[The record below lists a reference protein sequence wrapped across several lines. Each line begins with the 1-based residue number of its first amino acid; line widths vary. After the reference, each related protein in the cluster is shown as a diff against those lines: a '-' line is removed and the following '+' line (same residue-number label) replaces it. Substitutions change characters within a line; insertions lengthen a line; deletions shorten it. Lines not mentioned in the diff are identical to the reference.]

1 MLKYFYEKVFSNI
14 GHWIVVM
21 KKLLG
26 IFVLSLFLSSNGLSV
41 ESLKEVQK
49 GKIKFQSIPLITLNQ
64 FLKGDFDHSKIS
76 KWSWGSVHGKMEGP
90 PIKISGSLQFP
101 SKKWT
106 GRLPAVVL
114 LHGGGGP
121 RASVKYWSKILRK
134 IGLVT
139 FTVDSNTARGC
150 GPKTRGTCPNYA
162 LNQGMANIVDAYRAL
177 KLLSTHPRIDSTRI
191 AVMGFSVG
199 GKAALY
205 ASVKRF
211 QKMWGNPGLEFATYV
226 PFYPSC
232 NITFDH
238 DEKIS
243 DKPIRIFYGELDEW
257 SSPIPCEKYV
267 NRLHKRGKDITIT
280 IYPGAHHNFDAK
292 GDANAP
298 SSIPGDS
305 RINCRFVEK
314 EEYNLVVLEKDKD
327 NKELETLYS
336 QCISLYPNRK
346 HECRL
351 NAYSSLKTSNIYSA
365 ETYDYF
371 TSTIKNIKENSCKM
385 KVEDATAREKIT
397 IKEEMKPA
405 LEEVKSLENL
415 QATLSESDKKFAES
429 VETFIKKEWGE
440 SDWEMGFIQCMIS
453 HTASLSKEVKEAVIE
468 YGPEK
473 AFREISNPE
482 DEIAYNKLFQSCE
495 KVAEASLKAKNQAKE
510 ESVAQETTSKS
521 FSKANLPA
529 LLESLEN
536 QLVKQVESYKSMSF
550 LLADT
555 SCMAKSRKRLKYNK
569 IAAMKVKKTVVDFF
583 INTFEI
589 TTL

>member
-1 MLKYFYEKVFSNI
+1 
-14 GHWIVVM
+14 M
-21 KKLLG
+21 KKFLG
-26 IFVLSLFLSSNGLSV
+26 ILVLGLLLCNTGFSV
-41 ESLKEVQK
+41 ESLKESQK
-49 GKIKFQSIPLITLNQ
+49 GRIKFQSIPLITLNQ

-121 RASVKYWSKILRK
+121 RASVKYWSKVLRK

-150 GPKTRGTCPNYA
+150 GPKTRGTCPNYG

-177 KLLSTHPRIDSTRI
+177 ELLSTHPRIDSTRI

-199 GKAALY
+199 GKASLY

-211 QKMWGNPGLEFATYV
+211 QKMWGTPGLEFAAYV
-226 PFYPSC
+226 PFYPAC

-243 DKPIRIFYGELDEW
+243 DQPIRIFYGELDEW

-267 NRLHKRGKDITIT
+267 NRLRKAGKDITIT

-314 EEYNLVVLEKDKD
+314 AEYNLVVLEKDKD

-336 QCISLYPNRK
+336 QCIALYPNRK

-371 TSTIKNIKENSCKM
+371 ASTIKNIKENSCKM
-385 KVEDATAREKIT
+385 KVEDTTAREKVT
-397 IKEEMKPA
+397 TKEETKPV
-405 LEEVKSLENL
+405 LEEVKALEKIK
-415 QATLSESDKKFAES
+415 ATLSESDKRFAES
-429 VETFIKKEWGE
+429 VEKFIKKEWGE

-453 HTASLSKEVKEAVIE
+453 HTASLSKEVKEVVIE

-473 AFREISNPE
+473 AFRKISNQE
-482 DEIAYNKLFQSCE
+482 DEMVYNKLFKACE
-495 KVAEASLKAKNQAKE
+495 KGAEAALKE
-510 ESVAQETTSKS
+510 ENKTKEETAAQETTSKS
-521 FSKANLPA
+521 FSETNLPA

-536 QLVKQVESYKSMSF
+536 QLVKQVEYYKTMSF

-555 SCMAKSRKRLKYNK
+555 SCIAKSKKRLKYNK
-569 IAAMKVKKTVVDFF
+569 EAAENVKKAVTDFF
-583 INTFEI
+583 ITTFEI
-589 TTL
+589 TSPL

>member
-1 MLKYFYEKVFSNI
+1 
-14 GHWIVVM
+14 M
-21 KKLLG
+21 KKFLG
-26 IFVLSLFLSSNGLSV
+26 ILVLGLLLCNTGFSV
-41 ESLKEVQK
+41 ESLKESQK
-49 GKIKFQSIPLITLNQ
+49 GRIKFQSIPLITLNQ

-76 KWSWGSVHGKMEGP
+76 KWGWGSVHGKMEGP

-121 RASVKYWSKILRK
+121 RASVKYWSKVLRK

-150 GPKTRGTCPNYA
+150 GPKTRGTCPNYG

-177 KLLSTHPRIDSTRI
+177 ELLSTHPRIDSTRI

-199 GKAALY
+199 GKASLY

-211 QKMWGNPGLEFATYV
+211 QKMWGTPGLEFAAYV
-226 PFYPSC
+226 PFYPAC

-267 NRLHKRGKDITIT
+267 NRLRKAGKDITIT

-314 EEYNLVVLEKDKD
+314 AEYNLVVLEKDKD

-336 QCISLYPNRK
+336 QCIVLYPNRK

-371 TSTIKNIKENSCKM
+371 ASTIKNIKENSCKM
-385 KVEDATAREKIT
+385 KVEDTTAREKVT
-397 IKEEMKPA
+397 TKEETKPV
-405 LEEVKSLENL
+405 LEEVKALEKIK
-415 QATLSESDKKFAES
+415 ATLSESDKRFAES
-429 VETFIKKEWGE
+429 VEKFIKKEWGE

-453 HTASLSKEVKEAVIE
+453 HTASLSKEVKEVVIE

-473 AFREISNPE
+473 ASRKISNQE
-482 DEIAYNKLFQSCE
+482 DEMVYNKLFKACE
-495 KVAEASLKAKNQAKE
+495 KDAEAALKAENKTKE
-510 ESVAQETTSKS
+510 ETAAQETTSKS
-521 FSKANLPA
+521 FSEVNLPA

-536 QLVKQVESYKSMSF
+536 QLVKQVEYYKTMSF

-555 SCMAKSRKRLKYNK
+555 SCIAKSKKRLKYNK
-569 IAAMKVKKTVVDFF
+569 EAAENVKKAVTDFF
-583 INTFEI
+583 ITTFEI
-589 TTL
+589 TSPL

>member
-1 MLKYFYEKVFSNI
+1 
-14 GHWIVVM
+14 M
-21 KKLLG
+21 KKLLE
-26 IFVLSLFLSSNGLSV
+26 ILVLGLLLCNMGFSA
-41 ESLKEVQK
+41 ESLKEGQK
-49 GKIKFQSIPLITLNQ
+49 GRIKFQSIPLITLNQ
-64 FLKGDFDHSKIS
+64 FLKGDYDHSKIS
-76 KWSWGSVHGKMEGP
+76 KWEWGSVHGKMEGP

-177 KLLSTHPRIDSTRI
+177 ELLSTHPRIDSTRI

-199 GKAALY
+199 GKASLY

-211 QKMWGNPGLEFATYV
+211 QKMWGTPGLEFAAYV
-226 PFYPSC
+226 PFYPAC

-238 DEKIS
+238 DEKIN

-267 NRLHKRGKDITIT
+267 NRLRKAGKDITIT

-292 GDANAP
+292 GDATAP

-385 KVEDATAREKIT
+385 KVEDTTAREKVT
-397 IKEEMKPA
+397 IKEEIKPA
-405 LEEVKSLENL
+405 LEEVKSLEKI
-415 QATLSESDKKFAES
+415 QATLSELDKKFAES

-440 SDWEMGFIQCMIS
+440 SDWEMGFIQCIIT
-453 HTASLSKEVKEAVIE
+453 HTASLSKEVKEVVIE

-482 DEIAYNKLFQSCE
+482 DEKAYNKLFQACE
-495 KVAEASLKAKNQAKE
+495 KGAEAALKAKNQAKE
-510 ESVAQETTSKS
+510 ESAAQETTSKS
-521 FSKANLPA
+521 FSEQETTSKTFSKANLPA

-536 QLVKQVESYKSMSF
+536 QLVKQVEYYKTMSF
-550 LLADT
+550 LLANT
-555 SCMAKSRKRLKYNK
+555 SCITKSKKRLKYNK
-569 IAAMKVKKTVVDFF
+569 VAAMKVKKAVTDFF

-589 TTL
+589 PSPL

>member
-1 MLKYFYEKVFSNI
+1 MLELQI
-14 GHWIVVM
+14 M

-26 IFVLSLFLSSNGLSV
+26 ILVLSLLLCNMGFSA
-41 ESLKEVQK
+41 ESLKEGQK
-49 GKIKFQSIPLITLNQ
+49 GRIMFQSIPLITLNQ

-76 KWSWGSVHGKMEGP
+76 KWSWRSVHGKMEGP

-314 EEYNLVVLEKDKD
+314 EKYNLVVLEKDKD

-385 KVEDATAREKIT
+385 KVEDATARENIT

-453 HTASLSKEVKEAVIE
+453 HTASLSKEVKEVVIE

-510 ESVAQETTSKS
+510 ESAAQETTSKS

>member
-1 MLKYFYEKVFSNI
+1 MFEIRRDEIIIKQ
-14 GHWIVVM
+14 M
-21 KKLLG
+21 KKFLG
-26 IFVLSLFLSSNGLSV
+26 IMVLGLLVCNTGFSV
-41 ESLKEVQK
+41 ESLKESQK
-49 GKIKFQSIPLITLNQ
+49 GRIKFQSIPLITLNQ

-106 GRLPAVVL
+106 GHLPAVVL

-121 RASVKYWSKILRK
+121 RASVKYWSKVLRK

-139 FTVDSNTARGC
+139 FIVDSNTARGC
-150 GPKTRGTCPNYA
+150 GLKTRGTCPNYG

-177 KLLSTHPRIDSTRI
+177 ELLSTHPRIDSTRI

-199 GKAALY
+199 GKASLY

-211 QKMWGNPGLEFATYV
+211 QKMWGTPGLEFAAYV
-226 PFYPSC
+226 PFYPAC
-232 NITFDH
+232 NITFNH

-243 DKPIRIFYGELDEW
+243 DQPIRIFYGELDEW

-267 NRLHKRGKDITIT
+267 NRLRKTGKDITIT

-314 EEYNLVVLEKDKD
+314 GEYNLVVLEKDKD

-385 KVEDATAREKIT
+385 KAEDTTAREEVT
-397 IKEEMKPA
+397 VKEETKPA
-405 LEEVKSLENL
+405 LEEVKALEKVK
-415 QATLSESDKKFAES
+415 ATLSESDKKFAES
-429 VETFIKKEWGE
+429 VEKFIKKEWGE
-440 SDWEMGFIQCMIS
+440 SDWEMGFIQCMIG
-453 HTASLSKEVKEAVIE
+453 HTASLSKEVKEVVIE

-473 AFREISNPE
+473 AFRKISNQE
-482 DEIAYNKLFQSCE
+482 DEMAYNKLFKACE
-495 KVAEASLKAKNQAKE
+495 EKGAEASLKAENQTKE
-510 ESVAQETTSKS
+510 ETAAKKRHQ
-521 FSKANLPA
+521 NLFPK
-529 LLESLEN
+529 LIY
-536 QLVKQVESYKSMSF
+536 QHCWRV
-550 LLADT
+550 
-555 SCMAKSRKRLKYNK
+555 LKINWLNK
-569 IAAMKVKKTVVDFF
+569 
-583 INTFEI
+583 
-589 TTL
+589 

>member
-1 MLKYFYEKVFSNI
+1 
-14 GHWIVVM
+14 M
-21 KKLLG
+21 KKFLG
-26 IFVLSLFLSSNGLSV
+26 ILVLGLLLCNTGFSV
-41 ESLKEVQK
+41 ESLKESQK
-49 GKIKFQSIPLITLNQ
+49 GRIKFQSIPLITLNQ

-76 KWSWGSVHGKMEGP
+76 KWGWGSVHGKMEGP

-121 RASVKYWSKILRK
+121 RASVKYWSKVLRK

-150 GPKTRGTCPNYA
+150 GPKTRGTCPNYG

-177 KLLSTHPRIDSTRI
+177 ELLSTHPRIDSTRI

-199 GKAALY
+199 GKASLY

-211 QKMWGNPGLEFATYV
+211 QKMWGTPGLEFAAYV
-226 PFYPSC
+226 PFYPAC

-243 DKPIRIFYGELDEW
+243 DQPIRIFYGELDEW

-267 NRLHKRGKDITIT
+267 NRLRKAGKDITIT

-314 EEYNLVVLEKDKD
+314 AEYNLVVLEKDKD

-385 KVEDATAREKIT
+385 KVEDTTAREKVT
-397 IKEEMKPA
+397 TKEETKPV
-405 LEEVKSLENL
+405 LEEVKALEKIK
-415 QATLSESDKKFAES
+415 ATLSESDKRFAES
-429 VETFIKKEWGE
+429 VEKFIKKEWGE

-453 HTASLSKEVKEAVIE
+453 HTASLSKEVKEVVIE

-473 AFREISNPE
+473 AFRKISNQE
-482 DEIAYNKLFQSCE
+482 DEMVYNKLFKACE
-495 KVAEASLKAKNQAKE
+495 KGAEAALKAENKTKE
-510 ESVAQETTSKS
+510 ETAAQETTSKS
-521 FSKANLPA
+521 FSEANLPA

-536 QLVKQVESYKSMSF
+536 QLVKQVEYYKTMSF

-555 SCMAKSRKRLKYNK
+555 SCIAKSKKRLKYNK
-569 IAAMKVKKTVVDFF
+569 EAAENVKKAVTDFF
-583 INTFEI
+583 ITTFEI
-589 TTL
+589 TSPL

>member
-1 MLKYFYEKVFSNI
+1 
-14 GHWIVVM
+14 M
-21 KKLLG
+21 KKFLG
-26 IFVLSLFLSSNGLSV
+26 ILVLGLLLCNTGFSV
-41 ESLKEVQK
+41 ESLKESQK
-49 GKIKFQSIPLITLNQ
+49 GRIKFQSIPLITLNQ

-76 KWSWGSVHGKMEGP
+76 KWGWGSVHGKMEGP

-121 RASVKYWSKILRK
+121 RASVKYWSKVLRK

-139 FTVDSNTARGC
+139 FIVDSNTARGC
-150 GPKTRGTCPNYA
+150 GPKTRGTCPNYG

-177 KLLSTHPRIDSTRI
+177 ELLSTHPRIDSTRI

-199 GKAALY
+199 GKASLY

-211 QKMWGNPGLEFATYV
+211 QKMWGTPGLEFAAYV
-226 PFYPSC
+226 PFYPAC
-232 NITFDH
+232 NITFNH

-243 DKPIRIFYGELDEW
+243 DQPIRIFYGELDEW

-267 NRLHKRGKDITIT
+267 NRLRKAGKDITIT

-314 EEYNLVVLEKDKD
+314 AEYNLVVLEKDKD

-336 QCISLYPNRK
+336 QCIALYPNRK

-371 TSTIKNIKENSCKM
+371 ASTIKNIKENSCKM
-385 KVEDATAREKIT
+385 KVEDTTAREKVT
-397 IKEEMKPA
+397 TKEETKPV
-405 LEEVKSLENL
+405 LEEVKALEKIK
-415 QATLSESDKKFAES
+415 ATLSESDKRFAES
-429 VETFIKKEWGE
+429 VEKFIKKEWGE

-453 HTASLSKEVKEAVIE
+453 HTASLSKEVKEVVIE

-473 AFREISNPE
+473 ASRKISNQE
-482 DEIAYNKLFQSCE
+482 DEMVYNKLFKACE
-495 KVAEASLKAKNQAKE
+495 KDAEAALKAENKTKE
-510 ESVAQETTSKS
+510 ETAAQETTSKS
-521 FSKANLPA
+521 FSEVNLPA

-536 QLVKQVESYKSMSF
+536 QLVKQVEYYKTMSF

-555 SCMAKSRKRLKYNK
+555 SCIAKSKKRLKYNK
-569 IAAMKVKKTVVDFF
+569 EAAENVKKAVTDFF
-583 INTFEI
+583 ITTFEI
-589 TTL
+589 TSPL

>member
-1 MLKYFYEKVFSNI
+1 
-14 GHWIVVM
+14 M

-26 IFVLSLFLSSNGLSV
+26 ILLLGLLLCNTGFSV
-41 ESLKEVQK
+41 ESLKESQK
-49 GKIKFQSIPLITLNQ
+49 GRIKFQSIPLITLNQ

-76 KWSWGSVHGKMEGP
+76 KWGWGSVHGKMEGP

-121 RASVKYWSKILRK
+121 RASVKYWSKVLRK

-150 GPKTRGTCPNYA
+150 GPKTQGTCPNYG

-177 KLLSTHPRIDSTRI
+177 ELLSTHPRIDSTRI

-199 GKAALY
+199 GKASLY

-211 QKMWGNPGLEFATYV
+211 QKMWGTPGLEFAAYV
-226 PFYPSC
+226 PFYPAC

-243 DKPIRIFYGELDEW
+243 DQPIRIFYGELDEW

-267 NRLHKRGKDITIT
+267 NRLRKAGKDITIT

-314 EEYNLVVLEKDKD
+314 AEYNLVVLEKDKD

-336 QCISLYPNRK
+336 QCIALYPNRK

-385 KVEDATAREKIT
+385 KVEDTTAREKVT
-397 IKEEMKPA
+397 IKEEIKPA
-405 LEEVKSLENL
+405 LEEVKSLEKI
-415 QATLSESDKKFAES
+415 QATLSELDKKFAES

-453 HTASLSKEVKEAVIE
+453 HTASLSKEVKEVVIE

-473 AFREISNPE
+473 ASRKISNQE
-482 DEIAYNKLFQSCE
+482 DEMVYNKLFKACE
-495 KVAEASLKAKNQAKE
+495 KGAEAALKAENKTKE
-510 ESVAQETTSKS
+510 ETASQETTSKF
-521 FSKANLPA
+521 FSETNLPA

-536 QLVKQVESYKSMSF
+536 QLVKQVEYYKTMSF

-555 SCMAKSRKRLKYNK
+555 SCIAKSKKRLKYNK
-569 IAAMKVKKTVVDFF
+569 EAAENVKKAVTDFF
-583 INTFEI
+583 ITTFEI
-589 TTL
+589 TSPL

>member
-1 MLKYFYEKVFSNI
+1 
-14 GHWIVVM
+14 M
-21 KKLLG
+21 KKFLG
-26 IFVLSLFLSSNGLSV
+26 ILVLGLLLCNTGFSV
-41 ESLKEVQK
+41 ESLKESQK
-49 GKIKFQSIPLITLNQ
+49 GRIKFQSIPLITLNQ

-76 KWSWGSVHGKMEGP
+76 KWGWGSVHGKMEGP

-121 RASVKYWSKILRK
+121 RASVKYWSKVLRK

-150 GPKTRGTCPNYA
+150 GPKTQGTCPNYG

-177 KLLSTHPRIDSTRI
+177 ELLSTHPRIDSTRI

-199 GKAALY
+199 GKASLY

-211 QKMWGNPGLEFATYV
+211 QKMWGTPGLEFAAYV
-226 PFYPSC
+226 PFYPAC

-267 NRLHKRGKDITIT
+267 NRLRKAGKDITIT

-314 EEYNLVVLEKDKD
+314 AEYNLVVLEKDKD

-336 QCISLYPNRK
+336 QCIALYPNRK

-371 TSTIKNIKENSCKM
+371 ASTIKNIKENSCKM
-385 KVEDATAREKIT
+385 KVEDTTAREKVT
-397 IKEEMKPA
+397 TKEETKPV
-405 LEEVKSLENL
+405 LEEVKALEKIK
-415 QATLSESDKKFAES
+415 ATLSESDKRFAES
-429 VETFIKKEWGE
+429 VEKFIKKEWGE

-453 HTASLSKEVKEAVIE
+453 HTASLSKEVKEVVIE

-473 AFREISNPE
+473 AFRKISNQE
-482 DEIAYNKLFQSCE
+482 DEMVYNKLFKACE
-495 KVAEASLKAKNQAKE
+495 KDAEAALKAENKTKE
-510 ESVAQETTSKS
+510 ETAAQETTSKS
-521 FSKANLPA
+521 FSEANLPA

-536 QLVKQVESYKSMSF
+536 QLVKQVEYYKTMSF

-555 SCMAKSRKRLKYNK
+555 SCIAKSKKRLKYNK
-569 IAAMKVKKTVVDFF
+569 EAAENVKKAVTDFF
-583 INTFEI
+583 ITTFEI
-589 TTL
+589 TSPL

>member
-1 MLKYFYEKVFSNI
+1 
-14 GHWIVVM
+14 M
-21 KKLLG
+21 KKFLG
-26 IFVLSLFLSSNGLSV
+26 ILVLGLLLCNTGFSV
-41 ESLKEVQK
+41 ESLKESQK
-49 GKIKFQSIPLITLNQ
+49 GRIKFQSTPLITLNQ

-76 KWSWGSVHGKMEGP
+76 KWGWGSVHGKMEGP

-106 GRLPAVVL
+106 GRFPAVVL

-121 RASVKYWSKILRK
+121 RASVKYWSKVLRK

-150 GPKTRGTCPNYA
+150 GPKTRGTCPNYG
-162 LNQGMANIVDAYRAL
+162 LNQGMANIVDAYRVL
-177 KLLSTHPRIDSTRI
+177 ELLSTHPRIDSTRI

-199 GKAALY
+199 GKASLY

-211 QKMWGNPGLEFATYV
+211 QKMWGTPGLEFAAYV
-226 PFYPSC
+226 PFYPAC

-243 DKPIRIFYGELDEW
+243 DQPIRIFYGELDEW

-267 NRLHKRGKDITIT
+267 NQLRKAGKDITIT

-314 EEYNLVVLEKDKD
+314 AEYNLVVLEKDKD

-336 QCISLYPNRK
+336 QCIALYPNRK

-371 TSTIKNIKENSCKM
+371 ASTIKNIKENSCKM
-385 KVEDATAREKIT
+385 KVEDTTAREKVT
-397 IKEEMKPA
+397 TKEETKPV
-405 LEEVKSLENL
+405 LEEVKALEKIK
-415 QATLSESDKKFAES
+415 ATLSESDKKFAES
-429 VETFIKKEWGE
+429 VEKFIKKEWGE

-453 HTASLSKEVKEAVIE
+453 HTASLSKEVKEVVIE

-473 AFREISNPE
+473 ASRKISNQE
-482 DEIAYNKLFQSCE
+482 DEMVYNKLFKACE
-495 KVAEASLKAKNQAKE
+495 KGAEAALKAENKTKE
-510 ESVAQETTSKS
+510 ETAAQETTSKS
-521 FSKANLPA
+521 FSEVNLPA

-536 QLVKQVESYKSMSF
+536 QLVKQVEYYKTMSF

-555 SCMAKSRKRLKYNK
+555 SCIAKSKKRLKYNK
-569 IAAMKVKKTVVDFF
+569 EAAENVKKAVTDFF
-583 INTFEI
+583 ITTFEI
-589 TTL
+589 TSPL

>member
-1 MLKYFYEKVFSNI
+1 
-14 GHWIVVM
+14 M
-21 KKLLG
+21 KKFLG
-26 IFVLSLFLSSNGLSV
+26 ILVLGLLLCNTGFSV
-41 ESLKEVQK
+41 ESLKESQK
-49 GKIKFQSIPLITLNQ
+49 GRIKFQSIPLITLNQ

-76 KWSWGSVHGKMEGP
+76 KWGWGSVHGKMEGP

-121 RASVKYWSKILRK
+121 RASVKYWSKVLRK

-150 GPKTRGTCPNYA
+150 GPKTRGTCPNYG

-177 KLLSTHPRIDSTRI
+177 ELLSTHPRIDSTRI

-199 GKAALY
+199 GKASLY

-211 QKMWGNPGLEFATYV
+211 QKMWGTPGLEFAAYV
-226 PFYPSC
+226 PFYPAC

-243 DKPIRIFYGELDEW
+243 DQPIRIFYGELDEW

-267 NRLHKRGKDITIT
+267 NRLRKAGKDITIT

-314 EEYNLVVLEKDKD
+314 AEYNLVVLEKDKD

-336 QCISLYPNRK
+336 QCIALYPNRK

-371 TSTIKNIKENSCKM
+371 ASTIKNIKENSCKM
-385 KVEDATAREKIT
+385 KVEDTTAREKVT
-397 IKEEMKPA
+397 TKEETKPV
-405 LEEVKSLENL
+405 LEEVKALEKIK
-415 QATLSESDKKFAES
+415 ATLSESDKRFAES
-429 VETFIKKEWGE
+429 VEKFIKKEWGE

-453 HTASLSKEVKEAVIE
+453 HTASLSKEVKEVVIE

-473 AFREISNPE
+473 ASRKISNQE
-482 DEIAYNKLFQSCE
+482 DEMVYNKLFKACE
-495 KVAEASLKAKNQAKE
+495 KDAEAALKAENKTKE
-510 ESVAQETTSKS
+510 ETAAQETTSKS
-521 FSKANLPA
+521 FSEVNLPA

-536 QLVKQVESYKSMSF
+536 QLVKQVEYYKTMSF
-550 LLADT
+550 LLADI
-555 SCMAKSRKRLKYNK
+555 SCIAKSKKRLKYNK
-569 IAAMKVKKTVVDFF
+569 EAAENVKKAVTDFF
-583 INTFEI
+583 ITTFEI
-589 TTL
+589 TSPL